1 MELRFTKKDD
11 TTCMVEPIYAVRSAY
26 LKGKVAEIVTKYK
39 ADEKQKQL
47 LSALREA
54 FPEGELSKML
64 ESGSME
70 HVLRLAVIT
79 DKLDMTTINKRD
91 YSIELHNDNITIEV
105 FRAMIDVLAT
115 VTASAKHLDA
125 ENQDL
130 LKKSLAG
137 DVKSTFWQSQDILEI
152 EKEVESLKDKF
163 RL

>member
-11 TTCMVEPIYAVRSAY
+11 TTAMVEPIYAVRSAH
-26 LKGKVAEIVTKYK
+26 LKGKVSEIVTKYK